1 MHRFLENMVLK
12 ENSMAAEVLQNLLRQ
27 VLLLQ
32 KIMGFTDNFIRIID
46 RTYLQNSD
54 ILFMTISI
62 FMFEGKKS
70 NFIILIYL
78 IQ

>member
-1 MHRFLENMVLK
+1 MVLK